1 MNQGSALR
9 STRTSCAASMR
20 TFASRATSPPIS
32 ARWVPKGV
40 RPILHPKLVNGRFG
54 DPALYVEMQ
63 FEAQAILF
71 DLGDI
76 SFLPTR
82 KIHRLEHIF
91 VSHAH
96 IDHFYGFDR
105 LLRILVGREKTLKL
119 YGPTEFIDQVGHKL
133 QAYRWNLADRYD
145 CDLVFI
151 VSEVI
156 SAEEIRTAR
165 FRLSRAFSPEMGVER
180 RIDHGLI
187 HDEAAFRVQT
197 AILEHRTPCLA
208 FAIQESLHVN
218 VWKNRL
224 VELGLPVG
232 PWLRQL
238 KRQVLENQPDE
249 VPVRIDD
256 GSNSR
261 TLPLG
266 LLRSAIRLTPGQK
279 IGYVTDVDDTPS
291 NRALI
296 IELVRHS
303 DMLFIEAPFAVAD
316 AGLATERA
324 HLTTAAAGE
333 IARAAEARRVEPF
346 HFSPRYEGK
355 EKEMME
361 EVMEA
366 YCRRTRP
373 HWCMR
378 NP

>member
-1 MNQGSALR
+1 L
-9 STRTSCAASMR
+9 
-20 TFASRATSPPIS
+20 
-32 ARWVPKGV
+32 

-76 SFLPTR
+76 SSLPTR

-105 LLRILVGREKTLKL
+105 LLRILVGRDKTLSL
-119 YGPTEFIDQVGHKL
+119 YGPKEFIDQVGHKL

-151 VSEVI
+151 VSEVV
-156 SAEEIRTAR
+156 SAEEIRTTR
-165 FRLSRAFSPEMGVER
+165 FRLSRAFSPEMGEQR
-180 RIDHGLI
+180 RIDQGVI
-187 HDEAAFRVQT
+187 HDEPAFRVRT

-208 FAIQESLHVN
+208 FAIQESVHVN
-218 VWKNRL
+218 IWKNRL

-238 KRQVLENQPDE
+238 KRLVLENQPDE
-249 VPVRIDD
+249 VAVRIDD
-256 GSNSR
+256 GSNNR

-279 IGYVTDVDDTPS
+279 IGYVTDVDDTSS

-303 DMLFIEAPFAVAD
+303 DILFIEAPFAIAD
-316 AGLATERA
+316 AGLAAQRA

-355 EKEMME
+355 EKEMMG

-366 YCRRTRP
+366 YCRRISPSRDLA
-373 HWCMR
+373 R
-378 NP
+378 D

>member
-1 MNQGSALR
+1 
-9 STRTSCAASMR
+9 
-20 TFASRATSPPIS
+20 
-32 ARWVPKGV
+32 V
-40 RPILHPKLVNGRFG
+40 RPILHPRLVNGRYG

-76 SFLPTR
+76 SILPTR

-105 LLRILVGREKTLKL
+105 LLRILVGREKTLHL
-119 YGPTEFIDQVGHKL
+119 YGPTEFINQVGHKL
-133 QAYRWNLADRYD
+133 QAYRWNLAGRYD

-151 VSEVI
+151 VSEVV
-156 SAEEIRTAR
+156 SPKEIRTAR
-165 FRLSRAFSPEMGVER
+165 FRLSRAFSPEIDGQR
-180 RIDHGLI
+180 RIDQGLI
-187 HDEAAFRVQT
+187 HNESAFRVRT

-218 VWKNRL
+218 IWKNRV

-238 KRQVLENQPDE
+238 KRLVLESQADD
-249 VPVRIDD
+249 VPVRIDV

-261 TLPLG
+261 ELPLG
-266 LLRSAIRLTPGQK
+266 LLRSAVRLTPGQK
-279 IGYVTDVDDTPS
+279 IGYVTDVADTPS

-296 IELVRHS
+296 IDLVRHA
-303 DMLFIEAPFAVAD
+303 DMLFIEAPFAIAD
-316 AGLATERA
+316 AALAAQRA

-333 IARAAEARRVEPF
+333 IAREAEARRVEPF
-346 HFSPRYEGK
+346 HFSPRYERE

-366 YCRRTRP
+366 FRGGTGP
-373 HWCMR
+373 
-378 NP
+378 PVS